1 MNFEDNNLIENRIYN
16 SKTKQYL
23 KIISDILSKAV
34 NFEFFKE
41 ENTPKQILFNFYFIE
56 IIPIL
61 NDIYSKL
68 TEIRLP
74 NFLNFII
81 GNKIENYDLN
91 FDYKYNYFKENIDEF
106 IQLQCICISVN
117 DILFILEII
126 LKNKKQFENLINFE
140 DFDKIINIINKGYEK
155 DIVNMMQNPNKNIF
169 FMLFNEK
176 YKSKMKKV
184 LKYYYKTRKSSLFKI
199 LKKGEEKIK
208 YKKIK
213 ICIKKVLKSLSDI
226 NSKSNTFL
234 NFAKTNDKFLTAIKY
249 IIDDNSENIEIINP
263 EEDDINNNK
272 HIIPLKWYGQYIINN
287 KNSLDLYYKEND
299 FEQLYNNILKE
310 ELENL
315 KKLKLYTDIII
326 ARDGMNLICS
336 EKIIEKAK
344 IDLIKCEISKKFIK
358 IEQFIDKEKLEVC
371 IRIKNEELKK
381 EIKLKKKKLKNS
393 KKNLEIFLD
402 DDSPDIMLSEDMTF
416 CNHKKM
422 EEIECLILKN
432 RNIIPSHSYDIKDFI
447 QKFSDSPWGIDVF
460 NSDKKPKDIIINEII
475 KGTRNSKVYI
485 TINYYMDIIR
495 KRIKKESDDIIQIIQ
510 NFIYRQIHKYIFPK
524 IALKEDEEFYK
535 KTLLLDWITPEN
547 LEIQKFYVDQ
557 LIYAQLCIKKFDN
570 VESCYDKLNYVKKA
584 LLILIII

>member
-1 MNFEDNNLIENRIYN
+1 M
-16 SKTKQYL
+16 
-23 KIISDILSKAV
+23 
-34 NFEFFKE
+34 
-41 ENTPKQILFNFYFIE
+41 
-56 IIPIL
+56 
-61 NDIYSKL
+61 
-68 TEIRLP
+68 
-74 NFLNFII
+74 NFII

-126 LKNKKQFENLINFE
+126 SKNQKQFENLINYE
-140 DFDKIINIINKGYEK
+140 DFDKIINNINKGYEK

-263 EEDDINNNK
+263 EEDDINNTNNK

-371 IRIKNEELKK
+371 IRIKK
-381 EIKLKKKKLKNS
+381 
-393 KKNLEIFLD
+393 
-402 DDSPDIMLSEDMTF
+402 
-416 CNHKKM
+416 
-422 EEIECLILKN
+422 
-432 RNIIPSHSYDIKDFI
+432 
-447 QKFSDSPWGIDVF
+447 
-460 NSDKKPKDIIINEII
+460 
-475 KGTRNSKVYI
+475 
-485 TINYYMDIIR
+485 
-495 KRIKKESDDIIQIIQ
+495 
-510 NFIYRQIHKYIFPK
+510 
-524 IALKEDEEFYK
+524 
-535 KTLLLDWITPEN
+535 
-547 LEIQKFYVDQ
+547 
-557 LIYAQLCIKKFDN
+557 
-570 VESCYDKLNYVKKA
+570 
-584 LLILIII
+584 